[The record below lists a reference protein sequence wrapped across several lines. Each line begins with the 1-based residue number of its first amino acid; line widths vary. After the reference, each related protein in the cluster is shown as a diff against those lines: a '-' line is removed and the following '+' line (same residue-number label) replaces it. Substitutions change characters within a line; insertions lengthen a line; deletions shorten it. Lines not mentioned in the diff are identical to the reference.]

1 MKTSILGI
9 LLSLLFY
16 SQPIWAESLNTEN
29 NNKIQYRHLRVEY
42 GVEVKFI
49 YNNTV
54 YTVYAAKCNTI
65 TTDPK
70 NLNYIVLKPGEPIEL
85 KDSNG
90 NILILFSLPCN

>member
-16 SQPIWAESLNTEN
+16 SQPIWAESLNTGN

-85 KDSNG
+85 KDLNG